1 MPALTTLR
9 ARILVKAYPQP
20 SKKLEETVCVAAVSE
35 DGKRML
41 RLYPIRFRRLL
52 PEQRFDRFDLI
63 ECNGYQPSSDG
74 RPESYH
80 IDESSIRLVDKTKSL
95 NNFARIRLWQDHIV
109 ASLTALEDAQ
119 RLTKQSLGIV
129 KPDIGSVKFIVVPIA
144 EANADDR
151 ELAGQLMQQQSLL
164 ETPLIPLEKS
174 EFAFKYSFTSGGKS
188 HEHTILDWEVQAAWF
203 SFQRRYGSKE
213 KALDMLKQEYG
224 ERIPAQN
231 LHIIF
236 GNQHARPWQFII
248 IGLLRT
254 PLNPEEVNKQG
265 QLF

>member
-52 PEQRFDRFDLI
+52 AEQRFERFDLI
-63 ECNGYQPSSDG
+63 ECSGYQTTSDV

-80 IDESSIRLVDKTKSL
+80 VDETSIRLVEKAKSL
-95 NNFARIRLWQDHIV
+95 SDLTKMKLWQDHIIG
-109 ASLTALEDAQ
+109 SLTALEETQ
-119 RLTKQSLGIV
+119 KVTKQSLGIV
-129 KPDIGSVKFIVVPIA
+129 KPDVGTVKFIVIPIA
-144 EANADDR
+144 EAPEEDR
-151 ELAGQLMQQQSLL
+151 EFMQQQSLL
-164 ETPLIPLEKS
+164 ETPLKPLEKS

-203 SFQRRYGSKE
+203 SFQRQYGNKE

-224 ERIPAQN
+224 KRIPGQN

-236 GNQHARPWQFII
+236 GNQHALPWQFII
-248 IGLLRT
+248 IGLLRS
-254 PLNPEEVNKQG
+254 PLSPDEVKKQG